1 MTTELDDST
10 SSSDEED
17 SGSSELEDSM
27 YSEEDDSIV
36 SEELETE
43 QFGRG
48 DPQEPPLGFIFL
60 ISPPHKVAKSV
71 GLHA

>member
-1 MTTELDDST
+1 MY
-10 SSSDEED
+10 SDELLSFSED
-17 SGSSELEDSM
+17 E
-27 YSEEDDSIV
+27 YSTV
-36 SEELETE
+36 SDELETE